1 MKRASRDIA
10 LSGAA
15 SRLKFP
21 ASGNSSGFMVLPAVL
36 YFALIYAIP
45 LVLLLLRSVWTPEGF
60 SIASYREFFAD
71 PFGWRVIGNT
81 LWIAFWVSLLSI
93 LIGYPMAVALSRARG
108 WTQVL
113 LFVSLILPLS
123 IGAVVKTFSW
133 QIVLRRDGV
142 INLFLQKLGIVD
154 EPARLLFTEPG
165 LIIGALNILLPF
177 MVLPIYS
184 VIKQIDP
191 EIASAATTLG
201 AGPVYRFLHVSMP
214 LSMPGIIAGTA
225 FVFSMSVAMYV
236 IPSLLI
242 GDRFQTLSTL
252 TGRSFLFLRNET
264 LGATTAVILLFIS
277 ILVIFLSDRLSRRF
291 SP

>member
-1 MKRASRDIA
+1 MTHAARDITSA
-10 LSGAA
+10 GAIA
-15 SRLKFP
+15 PLKIS
-21 ASGNSSGFMVLPAVL
+21 AGANSSGFLVLPAAL
-36 YFALIYAIP
+36 YLLVIYAIP
-45 LVLLLLRSVWTPEGF
+45 LALLLVKSVWTPEGL

-71 PFGWRVIGNT
+71 PFGWHVIANT
-81 LWIAFWVSLLSI
+81 LWIAFWVSFLSI
-93 LIGYPMAVALSRARG
+93 LIGFPMAVALSRSRG

-123 IGAVVKTFSW
+123 VGAVVKTFSW
-133 QIVLRRDGV
+133 QIVLRRDGA
-142 INLFLQKLGIVD
+142 INLLLQQLGIID
-154 EPARLLFTEPG
+154 EPLRLLFTEPG
-165 LIIGALNILLPF
+165 LIMGALNILLPF

-184 VIKQIDP
+184 VLKQIDP

-242 GDRFQTLSTL
+242 GDRYQTLATL
-252 TGRSFLFLRNET
+252 TGRSFLFLRNEE
-264 LGATTAVILLFIS
+264 LGATTAVILLSIS

-291 SP
+291 EP